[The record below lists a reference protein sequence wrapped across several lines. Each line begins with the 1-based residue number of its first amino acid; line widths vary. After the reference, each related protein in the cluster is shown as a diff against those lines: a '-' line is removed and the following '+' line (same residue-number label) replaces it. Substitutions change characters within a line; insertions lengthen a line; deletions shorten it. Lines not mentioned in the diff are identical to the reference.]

1 MNEDLSACW
10 TRFCL
15 EEFPVRRFLCEL
27 FWVECCVHVISAA
40 VYWYLP
46 AYWVFLILLNFCSM
60 SMSMILQKCYL
71 FCLKILIAFC
81 LPLSCFIF
89 MLFFFLSPLL
99 ATLFWPFP
107 TTKQNLFK
115 TFLMQVLLY
124 GSYNQQHATDKYL
137 QSSLACILLLCLD
150 WKSSPFQSVLVITSE
165 TETGQVI
172 KGRFIQ
178 YIGMDKTSCF
188 MD

>member
-1 MNEDLSACW
+1 MQSCYIVLVFLVYVFICFRSMNEDLSACW

-27 FWVECCVHVISAA
+27 FLVECFVHVILIAA

-81 LPLSCFIF
+81 TTFLFYF
-89 MLFFFLSPLL
+89 HVFFFFPHYWQHCFNPSRLQNKTCSR
-99 ATLFWPFP
+99 PF
-107 TTKQNLFK
+107 
-115 TFLMQVLLY
+115 
-124 GSYNQQHATDKYL
+124 
-137 QSSLACILLLCLD
+137 
-150 WKSSPFQSVLVITSE
+150 
-165 TETGQVI
+165 
-172 KGRFIQ
+172 
-178 YIGMDKTSCF
+178 
-188 MD
+188 